1 MVVRYRL
8 VHQDQLV
15 RQRRLLWRFTIH
27 ADRWT
32 TGLLPEDDASFQC
45 KNLVK

>member
-8 VHQDQLV
+8 VYQDQLV
-15 RQRRLLWRFTIH
+15 RQRRLLWRFSIH

-45 KNLVK
+45 KSLIK